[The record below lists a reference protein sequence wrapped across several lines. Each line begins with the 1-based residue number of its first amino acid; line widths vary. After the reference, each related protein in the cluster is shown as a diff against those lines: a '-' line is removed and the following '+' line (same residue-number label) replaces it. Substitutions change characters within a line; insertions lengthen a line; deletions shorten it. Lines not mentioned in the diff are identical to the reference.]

1 MEKTRGR
8 VFYGWWVVVA
18 LGVIEMFGSM
28 GRYSMT
34 AFFPFLSSE
43 FGWPR
48 SLIGSAQSMNLWVY
62 GLIVPLSGWTVDHI
76 GSRKTFF
83 VGGGAFLANWILLST
98 INSSL
103 KLYIFYGL
111 IMGITVS
118 LIHMV
123 PIQAT
128 ANKWFRRRAG
138 LVTGIASA
146 AFAVGVAV
154 FVPLI
159 THMANSLG
167 WRVTSVI
174 FGVTA
179 GIVIMILAFY
189 VILDTPESLGLYPDD
204 EVFSD
209 NIANEGNMG
218 ICMSANEA
226 IRTKPFW
233 ILFIAYSFVGIPMQG
248 ILAHLVIWGVDTGTS
263 KALAGVYITAMS
275 LPSVASRIGGGWLGD
290 RFGKK
295 RVIIIS
301 QLCCVLLLVWAWRS
315 VHTSNT
321 LKTFSILIGLGYGIP
336 MGLFAPYLVELF
348 GRANVGTL
356 FGILTLGHGLIGGL
370 GPLIWG
376 HIFDRYGNYNIACLV
391 SAACYLVIAVAVFF
405 IGSSTQKESALV
417 FGKVLD
423 AGHAQKHR

>member
-1 MEKTRGR
+1 MEKTRDR
-8 VFYGWWVVVA
+8 VFYGWWVVIA
-18 LGVIEMFGSM
+18 LAVIEMFGSM

-83 VGGGAFLANWILLST
+83 VGGGVFLVSWLLLST
-98 INSSL
+98 INAPW

-118 LIHMV
+118 MIHMV

-128 ANKWFRRRAG
+128 ANKWFRKRAG

-146 AFAVGVAV
+146 AFGIGVAI
-154 FVPLI
+154 FMPLL
-159 THMANSLG
+159 TAMANSLG

-174 FGVTA
+174 YGTSA
-179 GIVIMILAFY
+179 GIAIMILAFY
-189 VILDTPESLGLYPDD
+189 VIRDTPESLGLHPDD
-204 EVFSD
+204 EVSSNKKQNGR
-209 NIANEGNMG
+209 NIDIG
-218 ICMSANEA
+218 MSAKEA
-226 IRTKPFW
+226 MQTKAFW
-233 ILFIAYSFVGIPMQG
+233 ILFIAYSLVGIPMQG

-263 KALAGVYITAMS
+263 KALAGGYITAMF
-275 LPSVASRIGGGWLGD
+275 LPSVASKIGGGLLGD

-301 QLCCVLLLVWAWRS
+301 QFCCVLLLVWAWRS
-315 VHTSNT
+315 VYTSNS

-356 FGILTLGHGLIGGL
+356 LGILTLGHGLIGGF
-370 GPLIWG
+370 GPLLWG
-376 HIFDRYGNYNIACLV
+376 SIFDRYGNYNIACLI
-391 SAACYLVIAVAVFF
+391 SAACYFVVAVAVCF
-405 IGSSTQKESALV
+405 IDSSAHKVLKDEPALV
-417 FGKVLD
+417 
-423 AGHAQKHR
+423 

>member
-1 MEKTRGR
+1 MKKTRDR
-8 VFYGWWVVVA
+8 VFYGWWVVMA
-18 LGVIEMFGSM
+18 LAIIEMFGSM
-28 GRYSMT
+28 GRYGMT
-34 AFFPFLSSE
+34 AFFPFISSE

-62 GLIVPLSGWTVDHI
+62 GLIVPFSGWTIDHV

-83 VGGGAFLANWILLST
+83 VGGGVLLANCILLST
-98 INSSL
+98 INASW

-118 LIHMV
+118 MIHMV

-128 ANKWFRRRAG
+128 ANKWFRKRAG

-146 AFAVGVAV
+146 AFGVGGAILM
-154 FVPLI
+154 PLI
-159 THMANSLG
+159 TYMANSLG
-167 WRVTSVI
+167 WRVTSVVYGI
-174 FGVTA
+174 SA
-179 GIVIMILAFY
+179 GIAIMLLAFY
-189 VILDTPESLGLYPDD
+189 VIRDTPESLGLHPDD

-209 NIANEGNMG
+209 NIGNEGNIG
-218 ICMSANEA
+218 ICMCAKEA
-226 IRTKPFW
+226 MRTKAFW
-233 ILFIAYSFVGIPMQG
+233 ILFIAYSLVGIPMQG
-248 ILAHLVIWGVDTGTS
+248 ILAHLVIWGVDTGTP
-263 KALAGVYITAMS
+263 KALAGIYITAML
-275 LPSVASRIGGGWLGD
+275 LPSVASKIGGGWLGD

-336 MGLFAPYLVELF
+336 MGLFAPYLVALF

-376 HIFDRYGNYNIACLV
+376 YIFDRYGDYNIACLV
-391 SAACYLVIAVAVFF
+391 CAACYLVVAVAVSL
-405 IGSSTQKESALV
+405 IGSGTQKESALV
-417 FGKVLD
+417 
-423 AGHAQKHR
+423 